1 MPLRARRR
9 VPDRAACASVPPERA
24 ALAAQPPL
32 RSRCGPVRRAAPVSY
47 GHLPRARRVA
57 RPAFA
62 GRRAGA
68 GRSPRPDSGRP
79 YAGGHARRGP
89 GRNAA
94 SAGGRPRRQPAS
106 SRGAGPR
113 ASRRGGR
120 RLRPVF
126 AGRRGLCPPVR
137 LLSGRARAQPR
148 RSGRAGAPETGAFA
162 AGALRRG
169 LAQARFDHVA
179 GAGGSL
185 AGPPRPVAA
194 PARPAQRLGGRVGP
208 PARRC
213 GLHP

>member
-9 VPDRAACASVPPERA
+9 VPGRAACAVVPPERA

-32 RSRCGPVRRAAPVSY
+32 RSRSGPVRRAAPVSY

-62 GRRAGA
+62 GRRTGA
-68 GRSPRPDSGRP
+68 GRSPHPDSGRP

-113 ASRRGGR
+113 ASSRGGR
-120 RLRPVF
+120 RLRPLL
-126 AGRRGLCPPVR
+126 AGRHGLCPPVR
-137 LLSGRARAQPR
+137 LLSGRASAQPR
-148 RSGRAGAPETGAFA
+148 RSRRAGAPETGARP
-162 AGALRRG
+162 AGTARRG
-169 LAQARFDHVA
+169 LARARRGHAA

-194 PARPAQRLGGRVGP
+194 PSRPAHGLGRRAGP
-208 PARRC
+208 PARGC
-213 GLHP
+213 GLYP